1 MIKKLLVALLVALP
15 LCASAQKLG
24 IVDTSSILP
33 LMPEYTA
40 AEQQLQEAS
49 KKYETEFS
57 KLREEM
63 EKKFADYQTLSED
76 PNTPQSIKDRR
87 MQEVQELDQ
96 KVNQFYQTA
105 QQDLQRQEQQLLQ
118 PVQQKMVEAIQSVG
132 QENGFSMIFPV
143 GAAAFT
149 GTDVVDVTPLVKTK
163 LGI

>member
-24 IVDTSSILP
+24 VVDTSAILP
-33 LMPEYTA
+33 LMPEYKA

-49 KKYETEFS
+49 QKYETEFA

-63 EKKFADYQTLSED
+63 EKKFADFQTLSED

-132 QENGFSMIFPV
+132 AENGFAMILPNV
-143 GAAAFT
+143 EAAYT
-149 GTDVVDVTPLVKTK
+149 ITYVVDVTPLVKT
-163 LGI
+163 

>member
-24 IVDTSSILP
+24 VVDTNAILP
-33 LMPEYTA
+33 LMAEYKA

-49 KKYETEFS
+49 QKYEGEFT

-63 EKKFADYQTLSED
+63 DKKVAEYQKIVED
-76 PNTPQSIKDRR
+76 ANTPQSIKERR

-96 KVNQFYQTA
+96 KVQQFYQTA

-118 PVQQKMVEAIQSVG
+118 PVQQKMVEAIQAVG
-132 QENGFSMIFPV
+132 QENGFAMILPN
-143 GAAAFT
+143 GIAAYT
-149 GTDVVDVTPLVKTK
+149 STEVVDVTPLVKTK

>member
-24 IVDTSSILP
+24 VVDTGAILP
-33 LMPEYTA
+33 LMAEYKA
-40 AEQQLQEAS
+40 AETQLQEAS
-49 KKYETEFS
+49 QKYESEFS

-63 EKKFADYQTLSED
+63 DKKVAEYQKIVED
-76 PNTPQSIKDRR
+76 ANTPQSIKERR

-118 PVQQKMVEAIQSVG
+118 PVQQKMVEAIQAVG
-132 QENGFSMIFPV
+132 QENGFAMILPN
-143 GAAAFT
+143 GIAAYTSAE
-149 GTDVVDVTPLVKTK
+149 VVDVTPLVKTK

>member
-24 IVDTSSILP
+24 VVDTSAILP
-33 LMPEYTA
+33 LMPEYKA

-49 KKYETEFS
+49 QKYETEFA

-63 EKKFADYQTLSED
+63 EKKFADFQTLSED

-132 QENGFSMIFPV
+132 AENGFAMILPNGV
-143 GAAAFT
+143 AAYT
-149 GTDVVDVTPLVKTK
+149 STDVVDVTPLVKTK